1 MNMENYKAKLFE
13 LLKQH
18 SLPEEGI
25 SLWEAAFDKSAP
37 QEQAVILEAI
47 ESYTAEEIKL
57 LTDMFIE
64 MKEAAQSNDPA
75 KLEKIKEKKEE
86 YFRSKTKEFETQIDE
101 HMKKKHLFCLKKAE
115 EAIK

>member
-1 MNMENYKAKLFE
+1 MEDYKAKLFE

-47 ESYTAEEIKL
+47 ESYTAEE
-57 LTDMFIE
+57 
-64 MKEAAQSNDPA
+64 
-75 KLEKIKEKKEE
+75 KKEE

>member
-1 MNMENYKAKLFE
+1 MNMEDYKAKLFE

-57 LTDMFIE
+57 LTDMFINE
-64 MKEAAQSNDPA
+64 RSGA
-75 KLEKIKEKKEE
+75 KQ
-86 YFRSKTKEFETQIDE
+86 RP
-101 HMKKKHLFCLKKAE
+101 C
-115 EAIK
+115 

>member
-1 MNMENYKAKLFE
+1 
-13 LLKQH
+13 
-18 SLPEEGI
+18 
-25 SLWEAAFDKSAP
+25 
-37 QEQAVILEAI
+37 
-47 ESYTAEEIKL
+47 
-57 LTDMFIE
+57 